1 LFDIH
6 AAALALR
13 IEIIIFSMAEGS
25 RNGAILDCPTVLST
39 NECLERHLGYNCS
52 SFAQKVYLLHHTA
65 GMHRNFVESEELNH
79 YGVLYPRDG

>member
-1 LFDIH
+1 MMSRNQVYVEKMTSDCTWVELFDIH

-39 NECLERHLGYNCS
+39 SRRSSLEARLE
-52 SFAQKVYLLHHTA
+52 QK
-65 GMHRNFVESEELNH
+65 RR
-79 YGVLYPRDG
+79 GV